1 MVTQSSTVSLQYL
14 LLTTYTSLGY
24 HTSQDTYGQEGGT
37 SHIAELLFSE
47 DDDDD
52 GDDTSHE
59 FEGMPAN
66 FLCGGEY
73 LEKTLTLKKILQHFA
88 VSTNQKKSHMTY
100 LLKLLIE
107 YQPLP
112 AYDSLPATGQQLLYI
127 DGRDV
132 VNQISAQTLTS
143 SQTPSS
149 TEQPT
154 RKKKRKPMPLPP
166 VVNLDDEGN
175 CQYVHF
181 GLENA
186 LCGDSVGIYF
196 KHADILQYGGIYR
209 TNPEALPFCL
219 RNKVI
224 FVFI

>member
-1 MVTQSSTVSLQYL
+1 MVTQSSTVSLYYS

-24 HTSQDTYGQEGGT
+24 YTSQDTYCQEGGT
-37 SHIAELLFSE
+37 SHIAELSSE

-52 GDDTSHE
+52 GDDMSLE

-66 FLCGGEY
+66 FLRGGEY

-88 VSTNQKKSHMTY
+88 VSTNQMKSHMTY

-107 YQPLP
+107 YKPLP
-112 AYDSLPATGQQLLYI
+112 AYDSFPATGQQLLYI

-132 VNQISAQTLTS
+132 VNQRSAQTLTS

-166 VVNLDDEGN
+166 VINLDDEDN
-175 CQYVHF
+175 CRYVHF

-196 KHADILQYGGIYR
+196 KHADILQYAGIYR

-224 FVFI
+224 LVFI